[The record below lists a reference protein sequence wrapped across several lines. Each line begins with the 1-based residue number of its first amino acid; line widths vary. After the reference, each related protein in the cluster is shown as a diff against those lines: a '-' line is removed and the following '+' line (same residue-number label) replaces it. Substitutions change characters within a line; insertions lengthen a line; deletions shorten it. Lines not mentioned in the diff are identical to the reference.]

1 MEIECTG
8 CLGGK
13 IMQNNINKSVQQAKL
28 QNFKIQSYIMF
39 KLKEKNLPH
48 LMSNKMN
55 GCYKLIHIRLTL
67 MQSDIEYYLRQSPP
81 LWKVNIL
88 NIGITNFLIS
98 FN

>member
-1 MEIECTG
+1 
-8 CLGGK
+8 
-13 IMQNNINKSVQQAKL
+13 
-28 QNFKIQSYIMF
+28 
-39 KLKEKNLPH
+39 
-48 LMSNKMN
+48 MSNKMN

-98 FN
+98 FD

>member
-1 MEIECTG
+1 
-8 CLGGK
+8 
-13 IMQNNINKSVQQAKL
+13 MQNNINKSVQLAKL
-28 QNFKIQSYIMF
+28 QIFRDTVLHNVQIKR
-39 KLKEKNLPH
+39 KNLPH